1 MGILDILILIPLAYG
16 AWKGFSNGLVKE
28 VAQLFGLILA
38 VFLAFKQMDALG
50 AWVTAKSG
58 IDGNASFIIAF
69 IIVFGMVMF
78 VVSGLVY
85 GLNVILKITL
95 LSIPNR
101 IMGLV
106 FGVLKAGVGVSV
118 LLIMLGSLDLPD
130 EAMRNESML
139 YPYVK
144 PLGPTT
150 YNSIATIYP
159 GTQSFIEDVEKVLR
173 EELGGVEP

>member
-16 AWKGFSNGLVKE
+16 AWKGFTNGLVKE
-28 VAQLFGLILA
+28 VAQLVGLILA

-50 AWVTAKSG
+50 AWVTAQTG
-58 IDGNASFIIAF
+58 IDGNAAHIIAF

-95 LSIPNR
+95 MSIPNR

-106 FGVLKAGVGVSV
+106 FGILKAGVGVSV
-118 LLIMLGSLDLPD
+118 LLIMLGSLELP
-130 EAMRNESML
+130 EESIRSESLL

-150 YNSIATIYP
+150 YNSLATIYP
-159 GTQSFIEDVEKVLR
+159 GTQSFIQDVENVLR
-173 EELGGVEP
+173 EGADDIRP